1 MPDIC
6 TCSVCGEAVG
16 VYERVFVIGDASAR
30 RTSLAR
36 EPHLADDGAM
46 VIHGSCGSPVSGPR
60 HRLLIAAGFTSGL

>member
-16 VYERVFVIGDASAR
+16 VYERVFVIGEGLAR

-36 EPHLADDGAM
+36 EPHLVDDGAM
-46 VIHGSCGSPVSGPR
+46 VIHGSCGPRVSGPR
-60 HRLLIAAGFTSGL
+60 HQLLIAAGLTAGL